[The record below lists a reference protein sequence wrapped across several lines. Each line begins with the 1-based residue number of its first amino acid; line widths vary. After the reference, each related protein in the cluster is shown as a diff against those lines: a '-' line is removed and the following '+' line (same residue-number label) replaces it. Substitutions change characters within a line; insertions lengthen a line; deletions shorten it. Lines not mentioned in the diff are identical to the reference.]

1 MINYIL
7 LLLADVL
14 LALSFTSQKIYQKH
28 SGTSNL
34 SGIFYTMIVGFCSSI
49 IFLIISGFDIR
60 MTPYSLLMATAQTSL
75 VALYTILSFK
85 VLKEGNLALYTLFLM
100 TGGMVLPYIFGVLFL
115 KEDLT
120 LLRSI
125 GLLLITGA
133 VILSNLGVKKTSKT
147 QILLCFIIFLL
158 NGGVSIISKLHQI
171 EQGFE
176 TVNSD
181 CFVLFTSLIKCI
193 ALLPV
198 FLVLKK
204 KSPVAF
210 KPDIKKIL
218 PVIVLASVFS
228 GVSYMLQLIGATS
241 LPATVVYPLITGG
254 SIILSSVAGLLI
266 LKEKTSKKQITGI
279 LICFIGTC
287 LFL

>member
-1 MINYIL
+1 MIL
-7 LLLADVL
+7 LPQQFQLLFYHLIAGWL
-14 LALSFTSQKIYQKH
+14 TGFSYQFEHAIKMQFKKKV
-28 SGTSNL
+28 TRNL
-34 SGIFYTMIVGFCSSI
+34 IDFIWVTCCTLMFY
-49 IFLIISGFDIR
+49 
-60 MTPYSLLMATAQTSL
+60 Y
-75 VALYTILSFK
+75 
-85 VLKEGNLALYTLFLM
+85 
-100 TGGMVLPYIFGVLFL
+100 
-115 KEDLT
+115 
-120 LLRSI
+120 
-125 GLLLITGA
+125 GL
-133 VILSNLGVKKTSKT
+133 
-147 QILLCFIIFLL
+147 FLL

-198 FLVLKK
+198 FFVLKK

-266 LKEKTSKKQITGI
+266 LKEKPSKQQITGI